1 MQGSLRASV
10 NILVGRGG
18 AGRGGIMHFEESS
31 KKVHKT
37 FIPED
42 HTNFLTYGFSSVPR
56 LKEKNMTH
64 ILDELVKG
72 YDMRLRP
79 SFGGKYLSLLWI

>member
-1 MQGSLRASV
+1 
-10 NILVGRGG
+10 
-18 AGRGGIMHFEESS
+18 MHFEESS